1 MNSMVLAFITFYVV
15 LFQFCVL
22 FQMNNK
28 IKEKFNVLIQNVWD
42 KMSKKH
48 VDVNHKK
55 KMNST
60 IRKS

>member
-55 KMNST
+55 
-60 IRKS
+60 